1 MAKFHLTSVLLIVK
15 ALSVFA
21 ASKEG
26 SVRIFPNVEQNV
38 RSISFP
44 ELDGIVSHFVG
55 VESEDASFAA
65 VNDKAIVNAASDIF
79 NKPKANLLISVDGV
93 DSGIYYCYCFIV
105 KIILHYYYF
114 IKYLYCAN
122 TKFIK
127 NY

>member
-21 ASKEG
+21 ANEG

-38 RSISFP
+38 RSISYP
-44 ELDGIVSHFVG
+44 ELNGIVSHFVG

-65 VNDKAIVNAASDIF
+65 VNDKVIVNAASDIF

-93 DSGIYYCYCFIV
+93 DSGIF
-105 KIILHYYYF
+105 KI
-114 IKYLYCAN
+114 
-122 TKFIK
+122 
-127 NY
+127 